1 MSRVKVVQK
10 EIKENETLFRAL
22 RLETKNA
29 NLLLLSE
36 GEDQLGTLAV
46 ALPQTERMLGP
57 PLSSILLGDRNI
69 IIARMLAERLAQKT
83 GKIALASVFAKTISE
98 RNAGTI
104 FLQLFEK
111 TFTEGGDEKDEPS

>member
-1 MSRVKVVQK
+1 MRAKIVQE
-10 EIKENETLFRAL
+10 EIRKDEATFYAL

-46 ALPQTERMLGP
+46 ALPPSEKMVGP
-57 PLSSILLGDRNI
+57 SLSSILLGDRNI
-69 IIARMLAERLAQKT
+69 IIARLLAERLAQKT
-83 GKIALASVFAKTISE
+83 GKIALTSVFAKTLND
-98 RNAGTI
+98 RTAGTL

-111 TFTEGGDEKDEPS
+111 TLREKEEAK